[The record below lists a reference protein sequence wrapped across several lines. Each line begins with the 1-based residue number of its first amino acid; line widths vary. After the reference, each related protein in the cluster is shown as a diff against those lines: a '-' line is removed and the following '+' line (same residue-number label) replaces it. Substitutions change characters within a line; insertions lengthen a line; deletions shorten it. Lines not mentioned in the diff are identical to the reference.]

1 MKWPITRKLSRPISD
16 GSESTRRLR
25 YKRRYDMENAYLNIE
40 SIDVFYRDVQVL
52 WGVDLHVRKGEI
64 VTVIGPNGAG
74 KSTLLSTI
82 MGFQHPGCGSIVFD
96 GAAIDDLPPEKVVQ
110 RGLTIVPEGAR
121 VFSDMSV
128 LDNLKMGSYIESAR
142 AERAN
147 SLQIVFDFFPRLHE
161 RMHQK
166 GGTLSGGERQMLA
179 IGRALMSRPSLL
191 LLDEPSLG
199 LAPILV
205 TKVFE
210 TVKKIAATGLTVL
223 LVEQNVHYSLEIT
236 DRAYVLENGRIVME
250 GSGRELADNEHI
262 RKAYLAL

>member
-1 MKWPITRKLSRPISD
+1 MADT
-16 GSESTRRLR
+16 
-25 YKRRYDMENAYLNIE
+25 YLAINT
-40 SIDVFYRDVQVL
+40 IDVFYRDVQVL
-52 WGVDLHVRKGEI
+52 WGVDLHVSKGEI

-74 KSTLLSTI
+74 KSTLLATI
-82 MGFQHPGCGSIVFD
+82 MGFQHPKKGSITFD
-96 GAAIDDLPPEKVVQ
+96 GAAIDDLPPERVVHH
-110 RGLTIVPEGAR
+110 GLTIVPEGAR

-128 LDNLKMGSYIESAR
+128 IDNLKMGSYIKSAR
-142 AERAN
+142 SQREQ
-147 SLQIVFDFFPRLHE
+147 SLDMVFSFFPRLHE

-179 IGRALMSRPSLL
+179 IGRALMSRPAIL

-210 TVKKIAATGLTVL
+210 TVKEIAATGLTVL

-236 DRAYVLENGRIVME
+236 DRAYVLESGRVVME
-250 GSGRELADNEHI
+250 GSGNELAANDHVK
-262 RKAYLAL
+262 KAYLAI